1 MPTLAPARMI
11 AAWAGPMAQREPFPD
26 RLPGL
31 AQTIAV
37 RRADQRTQ
45 AGSGGIDIGDLL
57 QNLAQSRRSGRLELT
72 AQEGRI
78 ALHLRKGTIVGIEGA
93 PGGLAAALAWF
104 GAAPAAPGTA
114 VVGRDD
120 DDGDLARR
128 LLADGGAD
136 RSLIARIAEALVVE
150 AVTAVMGWSRVE
162 PVFAD
167 DLAPAGWPAVQAECG
182 CAVAVTGVL
191 MEAMRR
197 HDDLRAVAE
206 SIPDR
211 SDLVVATGAPAALPA
226 DLAPAGEA
234 LVAALAAGP
243 LPLAAVV
250 RAARLPPW
258 EGRVA
263 TAHLIRAGAVRVAAP
278 AEALAEAFRQ
288 TGLGQFAQADLIA
301 GRAAARGADR
311 ARSAALRARIALLRN
326 LAEDAARHALDAH
339 AAGLDAEESVE
350 LLQEAAALGDAGLG
364 CLEPLWR
371 IYEHQGRAAEAV
383 PVLLALAA
391 RSEASGNGLAALEA
405 LAQARRL
412 GADPVSTG
420 SASARILALAGDH
433 DQAALHLD
441 QAAAAAQAAGRP
453 ADAARVR
460 GLLLDLDPRRAD
472 TALALACEARDQG
485 RTADALALARR
496 GLASEPAE
504 DVALPLRELIGVL
517 DPGDTTNGQA
527 LAAIY
532 QHRADRHSATQQLR
546 RVLAQHEATG
556 DLSAQ
561 LATLERMVELGGA
574 QAETRARL
582 AEVLG
587 SLGQERAG
595 AAWADAATAASEA
608 GERVL
613 ARDLLR
619 RALASRPGDA
629 RLHRQAAEAAF
640 AGGDPAAAREHLR
653 RAAALLRGAGDPQ
666 GALEILHD
674 LRSQAPDDLAV
685 HLDLVAL
692 ALQVGQLDRQGAAST
707 LAAPLGTPE
716 PPAAPARPGPEAG
729 SLSGQYRMPDLAPGG
744 GTPLERRQEPGA
756 DAELRRLAEALRQEL
771 AETRLRLEEERT
783 RFRRLRDQAES
794 RRGPAGTTGADGRLL
809 GACVSRLAAVVE
821 RLSMERDDT
830 VDRLR
835 DLSRRIG
842 RG

>member
-1 MPTLAPARMI
+1 
-11 AAWAGPMAQREPFPD
+11 MAQREPFPD
-26 RLPGL
+26 RLPGP

-72 AQEGRI
+72 EQDGRI
-78 ALHLRKGTIVGIEGA
+78 ALHLRHGTIVGVEGA

-114 VVGRDD
+114 AVGRDD

-128 LLADGGAD
+128 VLADGGAD
-136 RSLIARIAEALVVE
+136 RALIARIAQALVVE

-167 DLAPAGWPAVQAECG
+167 DLKPAGWPAIQADCG

-211 SDLVVATGAPAALPA
+211 SDLVVATGAPAVLPP

-234 LVAALAAGP
+234 LVAALAGGP
-243 LPLAAVV
+243 LPLAAAV

-263 TAHLIRAGAVRVAAP
+263 TAHLIRAGALRVAAP

-288 TGLGQFAQADLIA
+288 TGLGQFAQAELIA

-311 ARSAALRARIALLRN
+311 ARSAALRARIALLRR
-326 LAEDAARHALDAH
+326 LGDDAARHALDAY
-339 AAGLDAEESVE
+339 AAGLDTVESVE
-350 LLQEAAALGDAGLG
+350 LLQEAAALGDAGLR

-371 IYEHQGRAAEAV
+371 ILEQQGRAGEAV

-391 RSEASGNGLAALEA
+391 RSEETGDGAAALEA

-412 GADPVSTG
+412 GADPVATG
-420 SASARILALAGDH
+420 SASARILALAGDRA
-433 DQAALHLD
+433 QAALHLD
-441 QAAAAAQAAGRP
+441 QAATAAEAAGRG

-472 TALALACEARDQG
+472 VALALATAARDRG
-485 RTADALALARR
+485 ASAEALALARR
-496 GLASEPAE
+496 GLAAEPAE
-504 DVALPLRELIGVL
+504 DVALPLRELVGVL
-517 DPGDTTNGQA
+517 DPGDTVNGQA

-546 RVLAQHEATG
+546 RVLAQHEAAG
-556 DLSAQ
+556 DLTAQ
-561 LATLERMVELGGA
+561 LATLERMLDLGGA
-574 QAETRARL
+574 QAETRARM

-587 SLGQERAG
+587 RLGHERAG
-595 AAWADAATAASEA
+595 TAWAEAVTAAQDA
-608 GERVL
+608 GDRAL
-613 ARDLLR
+613 ARDLID
-619 RALASRPGDA
+619 RALAARPGDA
-629 RLHRQAAEAAF
+629 RLHRVAAESAF

-653 RAAALLRGAGDPQ
+653 RAAALLRGAGDPH
-666 GALEILHD
+666 GALAILHD
-674 LRSQAPDDLAV
+674 LRRQAPDDLAV

-692 ALQVGQLDRQGAAST
+692 ALQVGQLDRQGAASA
-707 LAAPLGTPE
+707 LATPLGTPE
-716 PPAAPARPGPEAG
+716 PAAPAAPAAPDGG

-783 RFRRLRDQAES
+783 RFRHLRDQAEA
-794 RRGPAGTTGADGRLL
+794 RRGTAGTTAADGRLL

-821 RLSMERDDT
+821 RLSRERDDT
-830 VDRLR
+830 VDQLR